1 MIGSYTYRKLTK
13 FDFSIKGQILLLQ
26 GKNWQPGPF
35 DRSFGSLE
43 CTLSFQINVPGRLLI
58 FRFFLQM
65 DRLIIKLKELIFK

>member
-43 CTLSFQINVPGRLLI
+43 CTLSFQINVP
-58 FRFFLQM
+58 FFLQM